1 LESILDKIFVDEVV
15 GELRTLQDMIRW
27 TVSRFNAAGLF
38 YGHGTDNSWDEAVQ
52 LILPTIYLP
61 IDVPPHVLDSRLTS
75 SERHR
80 IVEKVIRRINERV
93 PTAYLTNKAWFCGL
107 EFFVDE
113 RVLVPRSPI
122 GELIENQFQPWL
134 TTTEPTRVMD
144 LCTGSGCIA
153 IACAYAFPD
162 AEVDAVDISTDAL
175 EVAEQNIQDHGLEQ
189 QVFPIRSDL
198 LRDIPKDHYDLIVSN
213 PPYVDEE
220 DMNTLPDEFK
230 HEPELGLAAGS
241 DGLKLVRRILANA
254 PNYLTDEGILVCEVG
269 NSMVHMMNQYPQIPF
284 TWIEFE
290 NGGHGVFML
299 TKQQLLEHA
308 DEFALYID

>member
-1 LESILDKIFVDEVV
+1 MDKIFVEEVV
-15 GELRTLQDMIRW
+15 SELLTLQDMLRW

-61 IDVPPHVLDSRLTS
+61 IDIPPHVLNSRLTTT
-75 SERHR
+75 ERNR
-80 IVEKVIRRINERV
+80 IVSRVVKRINERT

-107 EFFVDE
+107 EFYIDE

-122 GELIENQFQPWL
+122 GELIETEFQPWL
-134 TTTEPTRVMD
+134 TESPYRIMD

-153 IACAYAFPD
+153 IACAHAFPE
-162 AEVDAVDISTDAL
+162 AEVDAIDISTDAL
-175 EVAEQNIQDHGLEQ
+175 EVAEQNIQDHGMEQ

-198 LRDIPKDHYDLIVSN
+198 FRDLPSEDKYDLIVSN
-213 PPYVDEE
+213 PPYVDQD
-220 DMNTLPDEFK
+220 DMNSLPVEFT
-230 HEPELGLAAGS
+230 HEPELGLAAGT

-254 PNYLTDEGILVCEVG
+254 PNYLNENGILICEVG
-269 NSMVHMMNQYPQIPF
+269 NSVVHMIEQYPNIPF
-284 TWIEFE
+284 TWVEFE

-299 TKQQLLEHA
+299 TREQLVECA
-308 DEFALYID
+308 DEFSLYID

>member
-1 LESILDKIFVDEVV
+1 MDKIFVDEVV

-52 LILPTIYLP
+52 LILPTLYLP
-61 IDVPPHVLDSRLTS
+61 IDIPPHVLESRLTS

-80 IVEKVIRRINERV
+80 VVERVIRRINERI
-93 PTAYLTNKAWFCGL
+93 PTPYLTNKAWFCGM

-134 TTTEPTRVMD
+134 TEQPTRVMD

-153 IACAYAFPD
+153 IACAHAFPE

-198 LRDIPKDHYDLIVSN
+198 LRDIPKDQYDLIVTN

-220 DMNTLPDEFK
+220 DMNSLPDEFQ

-254 PNYLTDEGILVCEVG
+254 PNYLKDHGILVCEVG
-269 NSMVHMMNQYPQIPF
+269 NSMVHMMEQYPHIPF

-299 TKQQLLEHA
+299 TKQQLVEHA
-308 DEFALYID
+308 QEFALYID